1 MTPPIPGGFLFYTK
15 FAVENKVH
23 YLVFRVQ
30 TVLRKVFGNRRV
42 TVLLLVI
49 SSSVGFLASDGDQN
63 RQVIVSKEAM
73 F

>member
-1 MTPPIPGGFLFYTK
+1 MTPPIPGGFLIYTK

-42 TVLLLVI
+42 TVLLMKIQLF
-49 SSSVGFLASDGDQN
+49 FLIKLKFFSQEP
-63 RQVIVSKEAM
+63 SL
-73 F
+73 